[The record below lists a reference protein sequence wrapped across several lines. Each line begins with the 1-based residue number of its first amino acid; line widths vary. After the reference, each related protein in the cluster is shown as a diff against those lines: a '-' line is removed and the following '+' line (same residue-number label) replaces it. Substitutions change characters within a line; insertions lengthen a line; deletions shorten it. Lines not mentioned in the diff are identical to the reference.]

1 MSGLE
6 VEMPDQ
12 VFEQVPQGIL
22 RSHKFTIFLYSVTSV
37 TSSQRSAKPCLLTC
51 LHCLVTSPSMLA
63 GVRTPSSARASIL
76 IPKAVSSTPSLLQNR
91 IIADALETVYA
102 GRNCAKNPLD
112 TTGHGSKCCVPC
124 PLSDWVNSSS
134 FPGLADGAAWVNVV
148 GFILCGFLL
157 LSYAVLPAAATRRSF
172 LNIALLAGIMI
183 MELGFIVPLAQR
195 PEQCFDPVTPNDIHS
210 STSCAATGGMVVFG
224 GMLTVCWIVVR
235 SVFMHLQICWD
246 IVPGRVAI
254 IAANIA
260 AWSVTI
266 ALTAAVLA
274 HVGVSY
280 RFGDYC
286 HVNIGSTSTYWGWM
300 IGFGALALLIQVATF
315 VYCAKVYLTAAMHG
329 RAPPSSSN
337 ATNSVKSASSK
348 RQAWTAVRRLKQ
360 VLLLQWRS
368 LAIVA
373 LAIFVIAFVCITFIF
388 KVDSY
393 TTSTFDDT
401 SKVIPWV
408 LCILQQHNT
417 DKCLPDIQKLIL
429 PQSMAVAVLYV
440 IAFVGVEAFILLF
453 KFEIFRAWWRFLKS
467 PFDSR
472 RNSSTSSQ
480 NPSWLERP
488 PRFAIDRGSMVAV
501 DTPEGAETEK
511 TVRRRNSAISED
523 SSEHEYEHSEL
534 SRREEE
540 MEKQDH
546 HI

>member
-1 MSGLE
+1 M
-6 VEMPDQ
+6 
-12 VFEQVPQGIL
+12 
-22 RSHKFTIFLYSVTSV
+22 
-37 TSSQRSAKPCLLTC
+37 
-51 LHCLVTSPSMLA
+51 LV
-63 GVRTPSSARASIL
+63 GVRTPSSARVCTH
-76 IPKAVSSTPSLLQNR
+76 IPRAVSPISVISPLYEHELTRPNPDLG
-91 IIADALETVYA
+91 

-134 FPGLADGAAWVNVV
+134 FPGLADGAAWVNVA

-157 LSYAVLPAAATRRSF
+157 LSYLVLPAAATRRSF

-235 SVFMHLQICWD
+235 SIFMHLQICWD

-274 HVGVSY
+274 KVGVSY

-286 HVNIGSTSTYWGWM
+286 HVNVGSTSTYWGWM
-300 IGFGALALLIQVATF
+300 IGFGAVALLVQVATF

-329 RAPPSSSN
+329 RAPPSGSN
-337 ATNSVKSASSK
+337 ATNSVKTASSK
-348 RQAWTAVRRLKQ
+348 QQAWTAVRRLKQ

-388 KVDSY
+388 KVDAY

-401 SKVIPWV
+401 TKVIPWV

-417 DKCLPDIQKLIL
+417 DECLPDIQKLIL

-440 IAFVGVEAFILLF
+440 IALVGVEAFILLF
-453 KFEIFRAWWRFLKS
+453 KFEIFRAWWRFFKS
-467 PFDSR
+467 PFDGR
-472 RNSSTSSQ
+472 RNNSTSSQ

-501 DTPEGAETEK
+501 DTPERAETEN
-511 TVRRRNSAISED
+511 TVRRRSSAVSEG
-523 SSEHEYEHSEL
+523 SSENEYEQSVLET
-534 SRREEE
+534 RQKE